1 MRLSVATNWDDRL
14 IEGVEG
20 YPVQDFF
27 GTLQF
32 DPVGGGRPSSI
43 LTEISERRKVEEYVE
58 KLHAKGIKFN
68 YIMSGACMGG
78 REYDPQWNK
87 GLFEFLDWLR
97 DFCDYM
103 TVSVPYLAEV
113 IKPRFPE
120 IKLIVSVIARVNSPN
135 QIKLWETLGAD
146 IITLDF
152 MINRDFK
159 RLKTLVEAAN
169 CELQL
174 ILTDGCIPDCP
185 YRIYCY
191 NTLAHLSQDGS
202 VYHGP
207 VYYSLMR
214 CAQEKLSDP
223 RWVIR
228 SPWIRPEDVAEYE
241 KLGIKRFKIS
251 GREHSTERILMAVK
265 SYSERRSQGNIME
278 MLCGALNWGLLGGLA
293 DVFFLD
299 GRALDG
305 FIDFFKQGKCSQN
318 CFACSYCDSWAEE
331 AVHTNSELLAYYKT
345 TIAEV
350 LKGLTAGDFEP
361 LMKLNEQVMM
371 LGKVGMPR

>member
-113 IKPRFPE
+113 IKTPFSGDKAHRFGNRPCE
-120 IKLIVSVIARVNSPN
+120 FPKSN
-135 QIKLWETLGAD
+135 KTLGGTRGGYHYPGLHD
-146 IITLDF
+146 
-152 MINRDFK
+152 K
-159 RLKTLVEAAN
+159 SRL
-169 CELQL
+169 
-174 ILTDGCIPDCP
+174 
-185 YRIYCY
+185 
-191 NTLAHLSQDGS
+191 
-202 VYHGP
+202 
-207 VYYSLMR
+207 
-214 CAQEKLSDP
+214 
-223 RWVIR
+223 
-228 SPWIRPEDVAEYE
+228 
-241 KLGIKRFKIS
+241 
-251 GREHSTERILMAVK
+251 
-265 SYSERRSQGNIME
+265 
-278 MLCGALNWGLLGGLA
+278 
-293 DVFFLD
+293 
-299 GRALDG
+299 
-305 FIDFFKQGKCSQN
+305 
-318 CFACSYCDSWAEE
+318 
-331 AVHTNSELLAYYKT
+331 
-345 TIAEV
+345 
-350 LKGLTAGDFEP
+350 
-361 LMKLNEQVMM
+361 
-371 LGKVGMPR
+371 